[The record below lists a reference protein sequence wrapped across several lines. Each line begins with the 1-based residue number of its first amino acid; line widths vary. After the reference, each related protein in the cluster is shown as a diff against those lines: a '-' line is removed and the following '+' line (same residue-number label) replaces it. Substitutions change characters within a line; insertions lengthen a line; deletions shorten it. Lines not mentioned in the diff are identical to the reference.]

1 MKKKVLIIGGSG
13 FIGLN
18 LIKLLLKKN
27 NFKIHATFNKNPI
40 SIKANNFK
48 KIKIDLRE
56 EKPIEKLFKK
66 EKYNYVIMS
75 AGEIFNVK
83 SNKKNLKEKMLSNI
97 FIHTN
102 CLKNV
107 VKYKV
112 EKYIWISSSTG
123 YPKVKKRKIFKEED
137 FFKEVPSSNHQIAGW
152 HSRYFESVC
161 ENLSK
166 ISKTKFITLRPSEVF
181 GEYDNFKSNF
191 SRIIPLSLNN
201 IINKKK
207 VILDKTFYIKKN
219 YIYVGTLAYFIF
231 KFIEMKNLKNNYNVF
246 NLSDDKSYSLIDIDK
261 ILKKNFNI
269 GFNIKNKINLKS
281 KDIFFKSYSNKKIL
295 AFFKIKKVDSFKIGI
310 KKTFLWRYNNISNR
324 KSLGY
329 INNN

>member
-1 MKKKVLIIGGSG
+1 MKKKILIIGGSG

-18 LIKLLLKKN
+18 LIKLLSKKN
-27 NFKIHATFNKNPI
+27 NFQVHATFYKNLIFNK
-40 SIKANNFK
+40 SNNFK
-48 KIKIDLRE
+48 KIKIDLRD
-56 EKPIEKLFKK
+56 EKSVEKLFKK

-75 AGEIFNVK
+75 AGEIFNTK
-83 SNKKNLKEKMLSNI
+83 SNKKNLKEKILNNI

-123 YPKVKKRKIFKEED
+123 YPNVKKRKIFKEED
-137 FFKEVPSSNHQIAGW
+137 FFKQIPSNNHQIAGW

-181 GEYDNFKSNF
+181 GEHDNFKSNF

-207 VILDKTFYIKKN
+207 VILDNTFNIKKN
-219 YIYVGTLAYFIF
+219 YIYVETLADFILRF
-231 KFIEMKNLKNNYNVF
+231 LEIKNLKSKYNVF
-246 NLSDDKSYSLIDIDK
+246 NVSDSKSYSLIDLNE
-261 ILKKNFNI
+261 ILKKSFDA
-269 GFNIKNKINLKS
+269 GFNVKYKKKFNS
-281 KDIFFKSYSNKKIL
+281 KDIFFKTYSNRKIL
-295 AFFKIKKVDSFKIGI
+295 NFFKINKVDSFKIGI
-310 KKTFLWRYNNISNR
+310 IKTFLWRYNTISN
-324 KSLGY
+324 KK
-329 INNN
+329 IKI